1 MAHKQARALID
12 HLRESLKDAVPYDM
26 LTSRYAL
33 AERQSLLRL
42 AAEAI
47 AGTKAGSIS
56 LISSTAGVQNVTAS
70 RICSRYDLMVATNGS
85 NQSLSREK
93 REWAVNV
100 ISLLTPDASNA
111 EVARMCKAG
120 KRICA
125 SAEAFAET
133 GDPIYVVPS
142 SDYPGR
148 KRAAIA
154 EEIKEAWVDASA
166 ETSRRAADGTVIR
179 AIQGGNARVAR
190 SICESKGC
198 SITTAYKY
206 RPANITLARKKT
218 DLCSFCEGLR
228 QVRRDLVASA
238 IGAGAQLAAPPQTA
252 GQRDLVD
259 VGDRAAGFC
268 RELEHAT
275 PETKK
280 LLDHYSSLKWHEELN
295 ATLEA
300 EMREDFLQHTTV
312 VFDYSSNVA
321 LSSMRG
327 DVAEFFRK
335 RSLSLFGAMVTRPRS
350 SGGYDAFYVN
360 VFSPTKS
367 HTSQF
372 AAGALK
378 VALGVA
384 VEHGVVPECPG
395 RICLYS
401 DKARH
406 FVSRELAYE
415 ALFRVA
421 PQCDDVSLTYHAC
434 HHGKTPLDA
443 HFSHLKRAVD
453 AIPVEKWP
461 ADIGQVQQIV
471 LDGLKHIANSA
482 TAFLTVDDL
491 VPSGRKMLLLQDIAC
506 VQRLRAKRY
515 GPGGKLLTVEGK
527 STPIRTKDCEAGIEA
542 GVEADIEEE
551 CELEGGCSENIEALC
566 AKIEKQKNKRRQY
579 QI

>member
-1 MAHKQARALID
+1 MTHKQARALID
-12 HLRESLKDAVPYDM
+12 QIRESLKDEVPYEV
-26 LTSRYAL
+26 LTSRNSL
-33 AERQSLLRL
+33 AGRQSLLRL

-56 LISSTAGVQNVTAS
+56 LISNTAGVQNVTAS
-70 RICSRYDLMVATNGS
+70 RICYKYDLMAATNGD

-93 REWAVNV
+93 REWAVNAL
-100 ISLLTPDASNA
+100 SLLTPDASNA
-111 EVARMCKAG
+111 EIARMCKAG
-120 KRICA
+120 KRICT
-125 SAEAFAET
+125 SARDFGET
-133 GDPIYVVPS
+133 GDPIYVAPS

-148 KRAAIA
+148 KRAAIS
-154 EEIKEAWVDASA
+154 EEIKEAWVEAST
-166 ETSRRAADGTVIR
+166 ETSRRAVDGTVIR

-218 DLCSFCEGLR
+218 DLCPFCEGLR
-228 QVRRDLVASA
+228 QVRRELVGAA
-238 IGAGAQLAAPPQTA
+238 IGAGAQLVAPPQTA
-252 GQRDLVD
+252 GQREMAD
-259 VGDRAAGFC
+259 VGDRAAVFC
-268 RELEHAT
+268 RELEHVSPA
-275 PETKK
+275 TKK
-280 LLDHYSSLKWHEELN
+280 LIDHYSSLKWHEGLN

-300 EMREDFLQHTTV
+300 EMREDLLHHTTV

-372 AAGALK
+372 AAASLK

-384 VEHGVVPECPG
+384 VEHGVIPVCPH
-395 RICLYS
+395 RLCLYS

-461 ADIGQVQQIV
+461 ADIGLVQQLVI
-471 LDGLKHIANSA
+471 DGLKHVANSA
-482 TAFLTVDDL
+482 TAFLSVDDL
-491 VPSGRKMLLLQDIAC
+491 EPCGRKMLLLQDIAC

-515 GPGGKLLTVEGK
+515 GPGGKLLTIEGK
-527 STPIRTKDCEAGIEA
+527 PTPIRTKDCQVGIEA
-542 GVEADIEEE
+542 GIEEE

-566 AKIEKQKNKRRQY
+566 VKLEKQKDKRRQY